1 MKNVIL
7 GSTLAIMLGIAPF
20 AFATENGEIRRED
33 RREDRKED
41 RQEDRKNSSSITLDA
56 TQMACIKTAVGK
68 REDSLV
74 AGHDAYALAIKNAYT
89 ARKTALMSAWD
100 LTDKTAR
107 RSAVKSADQA
117 FRTSAKSARSTWNTA
132 RKASWKTFETDRKA
146 CLPTNSSS
154 SVSSSDTGSSS
165 VDATL

>member
-33 RREDRKED
+33 RREDRK
-41 RQEDRKNSSSITLDA
+41 EDRKNSSSITLDA

-89 ARKTALMSAWD
+89 ARKTALMSTWD